1 MKKRSDQPEI
11 SVVMPLYNKENEVK
25 RAVESVL
32 SQTIADFEL
41 IVIND
46 GSTDKGPTVVRSI
59 NDPRIRVIDQLNTGV
74 SAARNKG
81 VAEAQT
87 DLIAFLDA
95 DDEWETDFLGTIIRL
110 RDKFPS
116 CEVFATNY
124 YFCRANNYKRPT
136 IIRGLPKEFKEGILT
151 DYFGIASQSDPLLWS
166 SAVAVARRAIEK
178 VGGFPLR
185 ITAGEDLLTW
195 ARLAVRYEIAYTME
209 PKAYFWEP
217 VELSDRQGRV
227 PDDPDIVGQEL
238 EVLLTTYSDYKRKG
252 LNDYIAFWHRMRSS
266 IFIRLGKRWNALEE
280 IQKALY
286 FSGIN
291 GKLFFYMLGAILPNK
306 FAVNL
311 MKFIKRKTQDRD
323 LFLRR

>member
-1 MKKRSDQPEI
+1 MVSSGYMKKSSYQPEI

-32 SQTIADFEL
+32 SQTVADFEL

-81 VAEAQT
+81 IAEAQT

-124 YFCRANNYKRPT
+124 YFSRANNYRRPT
-136 IIRGLPKEFKEGILT
+136 IIKGLPKEFKEGILT

-166 SAVAVARRAIEK
+166 SAVAVKRRAIES
-178 VGGFPLR
+178 VGAFP
-185 ITAGEDLLTW
+185 IGVVAGEDLLTW
-195 ARLAVRYEIAYTME
+195 ARLAVRYEIAYSIE
-209 PKAYFWEP
+209 PKAYHWEP
-217 VELSDRQGRV
+217 AEISGRPGRV
-227 PDDPDIVGQEL
+227 FNVPDIVGQEL
-238 EVLLTTYSDYKRKG
+238 QSILETLCGQYVHNNVG
-252 LNDYIAFWHRMRSS
+252 L
-266 IFIRLGKRWNALEE
+266 
-280 IQKALY
+280 
-286 FSGIN
+286 
-291 GKLFFYMLGAILPNK
+291 
-306 FAVNL
+306 
-311 MKFIKRKTQDRD
+311 
-323 LFLRR
+323 